1 MTVTL
6 IYENGSKISY
16 GAFSSC
22 TERYSF
28 DEKSQ
33 KHSTDIDLVISALIT
48 NMSGDANDIYEWL
61 IPYMKCND
69 IVEIQLKYLK
79 DLKVKH
85 HSFTTSNLSSLADMN
100 IPVFY
105 YNPNCIE
112 DAQGLPVNAYGSQ
125 TDSEIVIVHCD
136 DSIEYAVKQILK
148 NKYKNVSH
156 VSFIFNPEKSAAA
169 LAAKTTSYFN

>member
-6 IYENGSKISY
+6 IYGNGSKVSY

-33 KHSTDIDLVISALIT
+33 GHSTDIDLIISALIT
-48 NMSGDANDIYEWL
+48 NMSGDANDVYEWL

-79 DLKVKH
+79 DLRVRH
-85 HSFTTSNLSSLADMN
+85 HSFTTSNLSALADLN

-105 YNPNCIE
+105 YNPSCID
-112 DAQGLPVNAYGSQ
+112 DARDLPVSVYGSP

-136 DSIEYAVKQILK
+136 DSIEYSVKQILK

-156 VSFIFNPEKSAAA
+156 VSFIFNPERSAAA
-169 LAAKTTSYFN
+169 LAANQTSYFN

>member
-6 IYENGSKISY
+6 IYENGSKVSY

-33 KHSTDIDLVISALIT
+33 GHSTDIDLIISALIT
-48 NMSGDANDIYEWL
+48 NMSGDANDVYEWL

-79 DLKVKH
+79 DLRVRY
-85 HSFTTSNLSSLADMN
+85 HSFTTSNLSALADLN

-105 YNPNCIE
+105 YNPSCID
-112 DAQGLPVNAYGSQ
+112 DARDLPVSVYGSP

-156 VSFIFNPEKSAAA
+156 VSFIFNPERSAAS